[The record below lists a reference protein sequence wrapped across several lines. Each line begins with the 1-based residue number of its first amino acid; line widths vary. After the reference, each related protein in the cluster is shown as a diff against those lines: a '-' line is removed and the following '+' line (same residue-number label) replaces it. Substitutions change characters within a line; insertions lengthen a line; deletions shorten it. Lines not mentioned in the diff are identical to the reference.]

1 MSVLRRVLRALR
13 ATCWRLAVRAV
24 RWATHPRDRRARIV
38 ALTSATWVGA
48 YLAMSVLDFLR
59 VGGPTWLVVIV
70 PSVAAAG
77 VAAGAWAAAVHPGA
91 HTLVDV
97 VTARRVSAG
106 FSSGRPARIAGL
118 AEAVERHR
126 VASSCAPRRLRR
138 AQRDQVRHLVG
149 EVNGFVRSANA
160 VGLVRVDL
168 TDGSVHAVPG
178 SEASYQDLCAVAA
191 HRARRIDELT
201 AAATAASLDQRH
213 AVAGHLDQ
221 VAVAA
226 RLSAQR
232 RVDSIDDPAAEP
244 STSPSSPSVL

>member
-1 MSVLRRVLRALR
+1 MSVLRRALRALR
-13 ATCWRLAVRAV
+13 ASCWHLAVRAV
-24 RWATHPRDRRARIV
+24 RWATHPRDRVTRLIFV
-38 ALTSATWVGA
+38 TSMTWVGS
-48 YLAMSVLDFLR
+48 YLAMSVVDFVR
-59 VGGPTWLVVIV
+59 TGGPTVLVLVL
-70 PSVAAAG
+70 PT
-77 VAAGAWAAAVHPGA
+77 VAAGLVAALLWTAAVHPGA

-118 AEAVERHR
+118 AEAVDRHR

-138 AQRDQVRHLVG
+138 AQRDQVRRLVG

-168 TDGSVHAVPG
+168 SDGSVQAVPG
-178 SEASYQDLCAVAA
+178 NEASYQDLCAVAA

-201 AAATAASLDQRH
+201 ATATAASLDQRH

-232 RVDSIDDPAAEP
+232 RVDSIDDPAAES
-244 STSPSSPSVL
+244 STEPSPSVL